1 MFPQQRQVYLESA
14 ENCNSGCATML
25 SHTEVPLQ
33 QGKEKSF
40 IAGVGWGQEVE
51 RAMVNEESLAFHG
64 PGQAGR
70 GIFLFWGVSY

>member
-1 MFPQQRQVYLESA
+1 
-14 ENCNSGCATML
+14 ML

-51 RAMVNEESLAFHG
+51 RAMVSEESLGFSWAW
-64 PGQAGR
+64 PGKKGILSILGSTIDAGCECTS
-70 GIFLFWGVSY
+70 FLVL

>member
-1 MFPQQRQVYLESA
+1 
-14 ENCNSGCATML
+14 ML

-64 PGQAGR
+64 PGQARR
-70 GIFLFWGVSY
+70 GIFLFWGGLLLMKGVSVPPFGPLTLF